1 MTVDAS
7 EIPRESIEDFKPRI
21 AALLHEKP
29 EHVTGAQR
37 PHPMLV
43 RKKRVTVRKRR
54 RR

>member
-1 MTVDAS
+1 MSSSLTINCACSNVW
-7 EIPRESIEDFKPRI
+7 
-21 AALLHEKP
+21 AAMLHEKP

-43 RKKRVTVRKRR
+43 RKKAVIVRKRR